1 MATQLKALDHSA
13 MQTSRAVRMGVLLAA
28 FVVNAPWLVAITGVL
43 MLAGT
48 ARGRGDFG
56 FIYRALRRVGW
67 ISPDLIPDNPEP
79 HRFAMGIGVVFLAG
93 STLAFLAG
101 LPILGWVL
109 TWVIIG
115 LTALNL
121 FGGFCVGCA
130 VYYWMN
136 RVGLR
141 GFVKAPPPGVIPG
154 QRPSRPD

>member
-1 MATQLKALDHSA
+1 MASHLKAIDHSA

-28 FVVNAPWLVAITGVL
+28 FVVNAPWVVAVNGLL
-43 MLAGT
+43 MLIGT

-56 FIYRALRRVGW
+56 FVYRALRRAGL

-79 HRFAMGIGVVFLAG
+79 HRFALGIGVVFLTG
-93 STLAFLAG
+93 STLAFLVE
-101 LPILGWVL
+101 LPLLGWVL

-136 RVGLR
+136 RIGLP
-141 GFVKAPPPGVIPG
+141 GFAKAPPSGVFPG
-154 QRPSRPD
+154 QRPGRPD

>member
-1 MATQLKALDHSA
+1 MATQLKAIDHSA
-13 MQTSRAVRMGVLLAA
+13 MQTSRAVRIVVLLAA
-28 FVVNAPWLVAITGVL
+28 FVINEPRLVGITGVL
-43 MLAGT
+43 MLVGT

-56 FIYRALRRVGW
+56 FIYRALRRAGW

-136 RVGLR
+136 RIGLR

>member
-1 MATQLKALDHSA
+1 MATQLKAIDHSA

-28 FVVNAPWLVAITGVL
+28 FVVNAPWLAAITGVL
-43 MLAGT
+43 MLVGT

-56 FIYRALRRVGW
+56 FIYRALRRAGW